1 MIGRKKEIRELE
13 NAYSGRESEFVAVY
27 GRRRVG
33 KTYLV
38 RETFSGRLVFQH
50 TGLKNKPTAIQLDR
64 FRQSLVENGLPE
76 CGVLKNWYKAF
87 DALKSVIAA
96 SKRTKK
102 VIFLDELQWMDRP
115 NANFV
120 SALENFWNGWA
131 SARKDV
137 LLIVCGSASS
147 WILRK
152 VVYNK
157 EGLHNRVT
165 YRIPLRPFS
174 LAECEAYAKDRRLEF
189 TRRQIAELYMIF
201 GGVPYYWHF
210 LERGKSVAQNID
222 EMFFSK
228 SDKLEGEFDELYAS
242 LFQSPDPY
250 IRLVTALATKK
261 VGMTRDV
268 LSAAS
273 GVAESGKMTQCLD
286 DLDRC
291 GFIRK
296 YTPLGK
302 SNRGSVYQLMDNFTL
317 FYFSFMASGRGGDR
331 QYWSKLQSTRTHSTW
346 VGLAFERLC
355 LQHVD
360 QIKRAL
366 QIGGVIAN
374 EHAWYSPAAQI
385 DLLIDRDDGIINLCE
400 MKFAEGAHAISR
412 QESEAVRRKK
422 LVLKEETA
430 TKKAVYVTYVTTEGL
445 KRNSYANDIQ
455 SEVTLDDLFRSA

>member
-50 TGLKNKPTAIQLDR
+50 TGLKNKPTVIQLDR
-64 FRQSLVENGLPE
+64 FKQSLEENGLPK
-76 CGVLKNWYKAF
+76 CGVLKNWFKAF
-87 DALKSVIAA
+87 DALKSVIVA
-96 SKRTKK
+96 SKRPKK

-152 VVYNK
+152 IVYNK

-174 LAECEAYAKDRRLEF
+174 LAECEAYAKDHNLEF

-222 EMFFSK
+222 EIFFSK

-261 VGMTRDV
+261 VGMTRDA

-346 VGLAFERLC
+346 IGLAFERLC
-355 LQHVD
+355 LQHAD

-366 QIGGVIAN
+366 QIGGVITN

-400 MKFAEGAHAISR
+400 MKFAEGAHAISK
-412 QESEAVRRKK
+412 QESEVVRRKK

-445 KRNSYANDIQ
+445 KRNSYANDVQ
-455 SEVTLDDLFRSA
+455 SEVMLDDLFRE

>member
-1 MIGRKKEIRELE
+1 MSEL
-13 NAYSGRESEFVAVY
+13 
-27 GRRRVG
+27 
-33 KTYLV
+33 
-38 RETFSGRLVFQH
+38 
-50 TGLKNKPTAIQLDR
+50 P
-64 FRQSLVENGLPE
+64 
-76 CGVLKNWYKAF
+76 
-87 DALKSVIAA
+87 
-96 SKRTKK
+96 KK

-152 VVYNK
+152 IVYNK

-189 TRRQIAELYMIF
+189 TRRQLAELYMIL

-222 EMFFSK
+222 EMFFARN
-228 SDKLEGEFDELYAS
+228 DKLENEFGELYAS
-242 LFQSPDPY
+242 LFQSPEPY

-261 VGMTRDV
+261 AGMTREL

-296 YTPLGK
+296 YTPLGRE
-302 SNRGSVYQLMDNFTL
+302 NRGAVYQLMDNFTL
-317 FYFSFMASGRGGDR
+317 FYFSFMATGRGGDR
-331 QYWSKLQSTRTHSTW
+331 RYWSKLQSTRIHSTW
-346 VGLAFERLC
+346 AGLAFERLC

-366 QIGGVIAN
+366 QIGGVLTN
-374 EHAWYSPAAQI
+374 EHAWYSPSAQI

-400 MKFAEGAHAISR
+400 MKFADGVHVISK
-412 QESEAVRRKK
+412 QESENVRRKK
-422 LVLKEETA
+422 LVLKEDTA
-430 TKKAVYVTYVTTEGL
+430 TRKAVYVTYVTTEGV
-445 KRNSYANDIQ
+445 KRNAYANDVQ
-455 SEVTLDDLFRSA
+455 SEVTLDDLFRE

>member
-1 MIGRKKEIRELE
+1 MIGRRREIRELE
-13 NAYSGRESEFVAVY
+13 DAYSGRESEFVAVY

-38 RETFSGRLVFQH
+38 RETFSGRMVFQH
-50 TGLKNKPTAIQLDR
+50 TGLKNKPTVIQLDR
-64 FRQSLVENGLPE
+64 FRQSLEENGLSE

-87 DALKSVIAA
+87 DALKTVIAA
-96 SKRTKK
+96 SKHPKK
-102 VIFLDELQWMDRP
+102 VVFLDELQWMDRP

-152 VVYNK
+152 IVYNK

-174 LAECEAYAKDRRLEF
+174 LAECEAYAKDRQLEF
-189 TRRQIAELYMIF
+189 TRRQLAELYMIL

-250 IRLVTALATKK
+250 VRLVTALATKK
-261 VGMTRDV
+261 VGMTRDA

-273 GVAESGKMTQCLD
+273 GIPESGKMTQCLD

-317 FYFSFMASGRGGDR
+317 FYFSFMASGRSVDR

-346 VGLAFERLC
+346 AGLAFERLC
-355 LQHVD
+355 LQHAD

-366 QIGGVIAN
+366 QIGGVVTN

-400 MKFAEGAHAISR
+400 MKFAASAHAISK
-412 QESEAVRRKK
+412 QEAEAVRRKK
-422 LVLKEETA
+422 LALKEETA

-445 KRNSYANDIQ
+445 KRNAYANDVQ
-455 SEVTLDDLFRSA
+455 SEVTLDDLFRE

>member
-38 RETFSGRLVFQH
+38 RETFSGRMVFQH

-64 FRQSLVENGLPE
+64 FRQSLAENGLPE

-87 DALKSVIAA
+87 DALKTVIAA
-96 SKRTKK
+96 SNRPKK
-102 VIFLDELQWMDRP
+102 VVFLDELQWMDRP

-137 LLIVCGSASS
+137 LLVVCGSASS

-152 VVYNK
+152 IVYNK

-189 TRRQIAELYMIF
+189 TRRQLAELYMIL

-250 IRLVTALATKK
+250 IRIVTALATKK
-261 VGMTRDV
+261 VGMTRDAI
-268 LSAAS
+268 SAAS

-302 SNRGSVYQLMDNFTL
+302 TNRGSVYQLMDNFTL

-346 VGLAFERLC
+346 AGLAFERLC

-366 QIGGVIAN
+366 QIGGVITN
-374 EHAWYSPAAQI
+374 EHSWYSPAAQI

-400 MKFAEGAHAISR
+400 MKFTEGVHAISR

-445 KRNSYANDIQ
+445 KRNPYANDIQ
-455 SEVTLDDLFRSA
+455 SEVTLDDLFRE

>member
-1 MIGRKKEIRELE
+1 L
-13 NAYSGRESEFVAVY
+13 A
-27 GRRRVG
+27 
-33 KTYLV
+33 
-38 RETFSGRLVFQH
+38 FQH
-50 TGLKNKPTAIQLDR
+50 AGLKDKPTIIQLDR
-64 FRQSLVENGLPE
+64 FRQSLEESGLRD

-87 DALKSVIAA
+87 DALKTVIKT
-96 SKRTKK
+96 SKLSKK
-102 VIFLDELQWMDRP
+102 VVFLDELQWMDRP

-152 VVYNK
+152 IVYNK

-189 TRRQIAELYMIF
+189 TRRQLAELYRIL

-222 EMFFSK
+222 EMFFARN
-228 SDKLEGEFDELYAS
+228 DKLENEFGELYAS
-242 LFQSPDPY
+242 LFQSPEPY

-261 VGMTRDV
+261 AGMTRDL

-296 YTPLGK
+296 YTPLGRE
-302 SNRGSVYQLMDNFTL
+302 NRGAVYQLMDNFTL
-317 FYFSFMASGRGGDR
+317 FYFSFMATGRGGDR
-331 QYWSKLQSTRTHSTW
+331 RYWSKLQSTRTHSTW
-346 VGLAFERLC
+346 AGLAFERLC

-366 QIGGVIAN
+366 QIGGVLTN
-374 EHAWYSPAAQI
+374 EHAWYSPSAQI

-400 MKFAEGAHAISR
+400 MKFADGVHVISK
-412 QESEAVRRKK
+412 QESENVRRKK
-422 LVLKEETA
+422 LVLKEDTA
-430 TKKAVYVTYVTTEGL
+430 TRKAVYVTYVTTEGV
-445 KRNSYANDIQ
+445 KRNAYANDVQ
-455 SEVTLDDLFRSA
+455 SEVTLDDLFMA

>member
-38 RETFSGRLVFQH
+38 RETFSGRMVFQH

-64 FRQSLVENGLPE
+64 FRQSLEENGLRG

-87 DALKSVIAA
+87 DALKTVIAA
-96 SKRTKK
+96 SRRPKK
-102 VIFLDELQWMDRP
+102 VVFLDELQWMDRP

-152 VVYNK
+152 IVYNK

-189 TRRQIAELYMIF
+189 TRRQLAELYMIL

-250 IRLVTALATKK
+250 VRLITALATKK
-261 VGMTRDV
+261 VGMTRNA

-273 GVAESGKMTQCLD
+273 GIPESGKMTQCLD

-346 VGLAFERLC
+346 AGLAFERLC

-366 QIGGVIAN
+366 QIGGVITN

-400 MKFAEGAHAISR
+400 MKFAEGAHAISK
-412 QESEAVRRKK
+412 QEAETVRRKK

-430 TKKAVYVTYVTTEGL
+430 TKKAIYVTYVTTEGL
-445 KRNSYANDIQ
+445 MCNAYANDVQ
-455 SEVTLDDLFRSA
+455 SEVILDDLFRE

>member
-1 MIGRKKEIRELE
+1 M
-13 NAYSGRESEFVAVY
+13 VAP
-27 GRRRVG
+27 
-33 KTYLV
+33 
-38 RETFSGRLVFQH
+38 SRLVFQH
-50 TGLKNKPTAIQLDR
+50 TGPKNKPTAIQLDR

-96 SKRTKK
+96 SKRPKK

-120 SALENFWNGWA
+120 SALEKFWNGWA

-317 FYFSFMASGRGGDR
+317 FYFSFMASGRGVDR

-366 QIGGVIAN
+366 QIGGGITN

-400 MKFAEGAHAISR
+400 MKFAEGAHVISK

-455 SEVTLDDLFRSA
+455 SEVILDDLFQE